1 MQERLKQCI
10 LTEMRLRNEKTL
22 VLTLFGVGLI
32 CRLAYFVEYKQ
43 LLEFLHPTV
52 DALFHHLTATA
63 IASGALTS
71 TEPFFRAPF
80 YSYFLGLIYFFTGDS
95 ITLAR
100 LSQLLIG
107 AFTPVLTYLI
117 ARKAFDRTIAIVASV
132 FVLFCSDIVYFEG
145 ELLLES
151 LVVTLV
157 LLVWYAYLQYR
168 ESPKWYWLALSGLAA
183 GLAIITRPNAGLL
196 APVMIYLLWL
206 DKPKAPTSR
215 PMSQIALFL
224 GVMFVPIALV
234 LAHNLTRPQPAFTI
248 ATQGGINFFIGNN
261 KDADGVSAI
270 MPGKLGNDWQ
280 YDDIAYQAEQA
291 LGRQLRPAE
300 ISDYYYHQALR
311 DIGADPLRWLALEAK
326 KLYLIF
332 SGSDISNNR
341 NLIAFRTQFASLRV
355 LPIGMSVLAPLGLV
369 GMVIGFRRSR
379 LTKGMIAFVFL
390 YALSFVFYFVNSR
403 FRLPILPFLAI
414 FSAIALVELYQRMR
428 TRSYEHVAFVAVPAV
443 VLILFL
449 NSNVYRLNFDN
460 RQQELFTKGNLCL
473 STSNYAGAIDDY
485 FRALACGPPLEQINL
500 NIGVAF
506 LQMGEPDS
514 AGFYFAREDSLFDGS
529 AEALNNLAYLSRR
542 KHEYAGAADYARRA
556 LRNKPYLEEARLNLA
571 YAFREAGFP
580 DSAYQQLRDYE
591 QSDRLTVREQF
602 LLGVLASDLR
612 RYDESA
618 EILRNVLKKLVQRSQ
633 PLYAEAS
640 GAPSLRLDLNPQVRP
655 AKVFYNLGYALGAS
669 GQLDSA
675 IEYLNQAVASDPNMI
690 EALINLGSAYF
701 AKRDVAAA
709 KDALLRAARINSQ
722 NDALMYNLALVS
734 LATNDSTEAIGYL
747 QRCLAINPQL
757 APAKMLL
764 AKLGQRQ

>member
-1 MQERLKQCI
+1 MN
-10 LTEMRLRNEKTL
+10 LRNDRTL
-22 VLTLFGVGLI
+22 ILTLFGVGLI
-32 CRLAYFVEYKQ
+32 CRLAYFIEYKQ

-95 ITLAR
+95 IAFAR
-100 LSQLLIG
+100 LIQLLIG

-117 ARKAFDRTIAIVASV
+117 ARKAFDRTIAVVASILV
-132 FVLFCSDIVYFEG
+132 VLCSDIVYFEG

-157 LLVWYAYLQYR
+157 LLVWYTYLRYR
-168 ESPKWYWLALSGLAA
+168 ESPKWYWLVLSGLAA
-183 GLAIITRPNAGLL
+183 GLAIITRPNASLL
-196 APVMIYLLWL
+196 APLMIYLLWL
-206 DKPKAPTSR
+206 DRPKAAASR
-215 PMSQIALFL
+215 PMSQVVLFL
-224 GVMFVPIALV
+224 AIMFVPVALV
-234 LAHNLTRPQPAFTI
+234 LAHNLTRPQPALTI

-270 MPGKLGNDWQ
+270 MPGKLGSDWQ

-291 LGRQLRPAE
+291 LGRRLQSTE
-300 ISDYYYHQALR
+300 VSDYYYHLALS
-311 DIGADPLRWLALEAK
+311 DVTADPLRWLTLEIK
-326 KLYLIF
+326 KLFLIF

-341 NLIAFRTQFASLRV
+341 NLIAFRAQFASLKV
-355 LPIGMSVLAPLGLV
+355 LPIGMSVLAPLGLI
-369 GMVIGFRRSR
+369 GMVIGYRRSR
-379 LTKGMIAFVFL
+379 LIKAMTAFVFL

-414 FSAIALVELYQRMR
+414 LSAIALVEFYRLIQ
-428 TRSYEHVAFVAVPAV
+428 THSYKRAAFVAVPAV

-449 NSNVYRLNFDN
+449 NSNLYRLNFDN
-460 RQQELFTKGNLCL
+460 RQQALFSKGNLCL
-473 STSNYAGAIDDY
+473 NTSNYASAVEDY
-485 FRALACGPPLEQINL
+485 FRALASGPPMEQINL
-500 NIGVAF
+500 NIGVAY
-506 LQMGEPDS
+506 LQMGESDS
-514 AGFYFAREDSLFDGS
+514 AGFYFTREDSLFDGS

-542 KHEYAGAADYARRA
+542 KHEYAIATEYARRA

-571 YAFREAGFP
+571 YALREAGFP
-580 DSAYQQLRDYE
+580 DSAYQQLQDLE
-591 QSDRLTVREQF
+591 QSGRLSVREQF

-612 RYDESA
+612 HYGESA
-618 EILRNVLKKLVQRSQ
+618 EILRDVLKKLAQRSQ

-655 AKVFYNLGYALGAS
+655 AKAFYNLGYVLGAT

-675 IEYLNQAVASDPNMI
+675 IAYLSKAATSDPNMV
-690 EALINLGSAYF
+690 EAWINLGSAYF
-701 AKRDVAAA
+701 AKREVAAA

-722 NDALMYNLALVS
+722 SDALMYNLALVS
-734 LATNDSTEAIGYL
+734 LAANDSTEAIGYL

-757 APAKMLL
+757 VPAKMLW
-764 AKLGQRQ
+764 AKLGQKQ